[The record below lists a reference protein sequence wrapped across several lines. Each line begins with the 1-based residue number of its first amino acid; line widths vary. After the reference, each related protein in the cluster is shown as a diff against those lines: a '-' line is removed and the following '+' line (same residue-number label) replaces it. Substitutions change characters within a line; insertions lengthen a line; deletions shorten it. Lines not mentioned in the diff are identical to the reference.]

1 LVRNIDS
8 TNVKLGPVTG
18 DINNSTSSS
27 LRTAKT
33 LFPKVPAVLTF
44 RTILYGNK
52 ETDDKKKPK
61 LEIYTKSNN

>member
-1 LVRNIDS
+1 LIS

-33 LFPKVPAVLTF
+33 LFSKVPKAVLTPLG
-44 RTILYGNK
+44 TILYGNK
-52 ETDDKKKPK
+52 ETDDKKLK
-61 LEIYTKSNN
+61 LEIYFTKSNN